1 MRTPSPVSAVF
12 VALVLS
18 SCTRGEQQAAR
29 SRAPTQLPVLALS
42 QKPTL
47 EIGVM
52 EGDAHYTFQSIVG
65 VVPLSSGDL
74 VVSDGG
80 SAEITLYAPDGTFVR
95 RWGGRGEGPGE
106 FRVLA
111 GAYAGPGDSI
121 MGEDGVTAR
130 VSVFD
135 STGDFARQLDGLQLS
150 GDSVFRLDAWLYG
163 RFWVDGAPRADAR
176 ARVKELLDHLPQPAS
191 APGYRVVRV
200 AADGGLWIREPEAKP
215 DGTRTW
221 TVLTAGGEPR
231 AIFEV
236 PGRFEPLYFGK
247 SRVLGLW
254 LGESDVNF
262 VRAYDVE
269 DTGRKART
277 PDWLRVPSDTT
288 TVPPVDEKE
297 VRAEIVMAV
306 KTMASAQEIHYATSS
321 TYTTNLDSLNWE
333 RPKDVMVDF
342 VHADSRG
349 WAAVFTRPGFD
360 RLCGLA
366 YGADAPAGWTPG
378 RILCGPPAASASTP
392 QGS

>member
-1 MRTPSPVSAVF
+1 MRTPSPAATAF

-18 SCTRGEQQAAR
+18 SCAPGKRQVAR
-29 SRAPTQLPVLALS
+29 SVTPTQLPVLALS

-80 SAEITLYAPDGTFVR
+80 SDEITLYAPDGTYLR
-95 RWGGRGEGPGE
+95 RWGRRGEGPGE
-106 FRVLA
+106 FRVLS
-111 GAYAGPGDSI
+111 GAWVGPGDSI

-135 STGDFARQLDGLQLS
+135 STGEFARQVDGLRLS

-176 ARVKELLDHLPQPAS
+176 ARVKEVLDHLPPPTS
-191 APGYRVVRV
+191 APGYRIVRV
-200 AADGGLWIREPEAKP
+200 AADGELWVREPGAKP

-221 TVLTAGGEPR
+221 TVLTAAGEPR
-231 AIFEV
+231 AILCV

-247 SRVLGLW
+247 ARVLGRW
-254 LGESDVNF
+254 LGQSDVNF
-262 VRAYDVE
+262 VRAYGME

-277 PDWLRVPSDTT
+277 PDWLRAMSDTT
-288 TVPPVDEKE
+288 TVAPVDEKE

-306 KTMASAQEIHYATSS
+306 KTMASAEEIHWATHS
-321 TYTTNLDSLNWE
+321 TYTTEVDSLKWE

-342 VHADSRG
+342 IHADARG

-366 YGADAPAGWTPG
+366 YGADPPSGWTPG
-378 RILCGPPAASASTP
+378 RILCGPPAAPTSAP
-392 QGS
+392 GGD